1 MGGKKKQFPKG
12 KELLKISELSKVTGI
27 RYSTLQYYSEI
38 GLLPYEQEG
47 ERMAKRYDKE
57 TVIKI
62 YKEVQKLKDK
72 GMKID
77 EIKAKLKD

>member
-38 GLLPYEQEG
+38 GLIPYEQDG

-57 TVIKI
+57 TVIRI
-62 YKEVQKLKDK
+62 FKEVQKLKEK
-72 GMKID
+72 GMSIE
-77 EIKAKLKD
+77 EIKKQIN